1 MFSRNIQFII
11 IMFVLCLGYTISQF
25 LRTSVG
31 VLAPNLMFDFGITP
45 DQMGLLGGV
54 FFLSFALFQIPA
66 GILLDKYGPRI
77 VMTSII
83 TFALIGS
90 IIFALSNSFIGLLFG
105 RLLMGLGCSICLMGS
120 LVIITR
126 WALKDDFSKLAG
138 TILAVGGLG
147 GLLATTPLS
156 YVSDL
161 YGWRLA
167 FWFAFIGTL
176 LVMILYFYV
185 LNDNPTKDVSTN
197 KKGENLN
204 TSPFNILII
213 LKEKNFKFMIPMSL
227 MSYSSLVVVLGLWG
241 APYLKDFHNL
251 DLLERGQILML
262 MAISWNV
269 GSFVFGR
276 LRKVFGGY
284 KNVVIFGSVNVIL
297 LLLILAFMPVL
308 PSIYLYILFCILGFF
323 GAFSVALISHYQVLF
338 DNEYMGRALST
349 ANFFNFGGVFLIQWL
364 TGKIIYYYGGN
375 ELGAPKEAYSY
386 AFLFVA
392 ILLFFSLIIYLFSRE
407 TKINSEE
414 SVEQKNIRID

>member
-1 MFSRNIQFII
+1 MISRNTQFII
-11 IMFVLCLGYTISQF
+11 IMLVLCLGYTISQF
-25 LRTSVG
+25 LRTSIG
-31 VLAPNLMFDFGITP
+31 VLAPNLMSDFGITP

-77 VMTSII
+77 VMTVII
-83 TFALIGS
+83 TFALLGS
-90 IIFALSNSFIGLLFG
+90 VIFALSNSFIGLLIG

-126 WALKDDFSKLAG
+126 WTTKNDFSKLAG

-156 YVSDL
+156 YISDL
-161 YGWRLA
+161 YGWRIA
-167 FWFAFIGTL
+167 FWLACIVTL
-176 LVMILYFYV
+176 IVMILYYFV
-185 LNDNPTKDVSTN
+185 LSDTPVINKIKNKNKDDKLNISTI
-197 KKGENLN
+197 
-204 TSPFNILII
+204 NIVTI
-213 LKEKNFKFMIPMSL
+213 LKEKNFKFMVPMSL

-251 DLLERGQILML
+251 DLLQRGQILML
-262 MAISWNV
+262 MAISWNI

-276 LRKVFGGY
+276 LRQVFGSY
-284 KNVVIFGSVNVIL
+284 KNVVIFGSISVIL
-297 LLLILAFMPVL
+297 LLLILAFIPPL

-364 TGKIIYYYGGN
+364 TGKIIYYFGGT

-392 ILLFFSLIIYLFSRE
+392 ILLFFSLIIYLFARE
-407 TKINSEE
+407 TKISL
-414 SVEQKNIRID
+414 KKY